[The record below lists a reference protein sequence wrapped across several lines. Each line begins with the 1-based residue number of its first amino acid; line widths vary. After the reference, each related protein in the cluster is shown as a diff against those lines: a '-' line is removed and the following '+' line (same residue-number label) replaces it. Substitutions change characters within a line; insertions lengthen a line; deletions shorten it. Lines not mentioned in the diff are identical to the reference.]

1 VPDFASGVNA
11 IAHISHPAR
20 ILAAEDYEANRLRNA
35 AKLERY
41 DYVPEAAFDGAQ
53 AAQPLSTDAGVSAA
67 DRLAAQWQK
76 RKREA
81 LEAFS
86 GALREDRLG
95 GADDAE
101 LARLVHN
108 IAGTAGMFGEAEL
121 GIRAG
126 ALERSLKGEEI
137 AQRSALAEEFLQAA

>member
-20 ILAAEDYEANRLRNA
+20 ILPAENNETNRMRI
-35 AKLERY
+35 
-41 DYVPEAAFDGAQ
+41 
-53 AAQPLSTDAGVSAA
+53 DAGVSAA

-81 LEAFS
+81 LEAVS

-95 GADDAE
+95 GADAAD

-108 IAGTAGMFGEAEL
+108 IAGTAGTAGMFGEGEL

-126 ALERSLKGEEI
+126 ALQRSLKSDDLVL
-137 AQRSALAEEFLQAA
+137 RSALAEEFLQAA

>member
-1 VPDFASGVNA
+1 VNA

-20 ILAAEDYEANRLRNA
+20 ILAPEDYETNRARSTA
-35 AKLERY
+35 RLERC
-41 DYVPEAAFDGAQ
+41 DYVPEASFDGAQ
-53 AAQPLSTDAGVSAA
+53 AAQPLSIDAGVSAA

-81 LEAFS
+81 LEAVS
-86 GALREDRLG
+86 GALREDRLD
-95 GADDAE
+95 GADAAD

-108 IAGTAGMFGEAEL
+108 IAGTAGMFGEGEL

-126 ALERSLKGEEI
+126 ALERSLKGDDLVLRTE
-137 AQRSALAEEFLQAA
+137 LAESLLHAA

>member
-1 VPDFASGVNA
+1 M
-11 IAHISHPAR
+11 R
-20 ILAAEDYEANRLRNA
+20 I
-35 AKLERY
+35 
-41 DYVPEAAFDGAQ
+41 
-53 AAQPLSTDAGVSAA
+53 DAGVSAA

-81 LEAFS
+81 LEAVS

-95 GADDAE
+95 GADAAD

-108 IAGTAGMFGEAEL
+108 IAGTAGTAGMFGEGEL

-126 ALERSLKGEEI
+126 ALQRSLKSDDLVL
-137 AQRSALAEEFLQAA
+137 RSALAEEFLQAA